1 MLAGGIDLGTASLR
15 LPEGVKPFPRRLSTL
30 HSRTVMS
37 GVVRMGDV
45 AVIVLACMLAIVSR
59 FVLADMTTPD
69 VVLASGLI
77 GILAS
82 IILFPAFV
90 SYRLDDLTAL
100 SGQLPR
106 LLGGWTALI
115 LALIGVLFAF
125 KGADSLSRLWVA
137 SWWVSGLVLLA
148 LWRLAT
154 RRWVIAG
161 RAAGHLTTRIV
172 LVGTPEL
179 VRSAREGLGDDPGR
193 TLVPMPIDPAAG
205 SMAQAVIAA
214 LLGVMHRQPVHQVV
228 LALPWS
234 ASAEI
239 EPVLRWL
246 RGFAV
251 DAWLYPDATRS
262 ELRVLGTGMI
272 GKAPLLR
279 VLERP
284 LDGGQAFAKTLFDR
298 AIAGI
303 LLLFIS
309 PLLLVLAAM
318 VRFSSPGPIFYRQIR
333 HGFNHEPI
341 GVLKF
346 RSMYAELCDAPD
358 AREVRQA
365 LRHDKRITPIGGFLR
380 RTSLDELPQLW
391 NVFRGE
397 MSLVGPRPHAMA
409 HNEHFAH
416 QIDGYLGRHRVR
428 PGITGWAQ
436 VNGCRGETRTVEDMR
451 RRVELDL
458 YYIDNW
464 SLLLDIQILLRTVLV
479 GFAHRNAY

>member
-1 MLAGGIDLGTASLR
+1 MPI
-15 LPEGVKPFPRRLSTL
+15 E
-30 HSRTVMS
+30 
-37 GVVRMGDV
+37 
-45 AVIVLACMLAIVSR
+45 
-59 FVLADMTTPD
+59 
-69 VVLASGLI
+69 
-77 GILAS
+77 
-82 IILFPAFV
+82 
-90 SYRLDDLTAL
+90 
-100 SGQLPR
+100 
-106 LLGGWTALI
+106 
-115 LALIGVLFAF
+115 
-125 KGADSLSRLWVA
+125 
-137 SWWVSGLVLLA
+137 
-148 LWRLAT
+148 LAT
-154 RRWVIAG
+154 
-161 RAAGHLTTRIV
+161 
-172 LVGTPEL
+172 
-179 VRSAREGLGDDPGR
+179 
-193 TLVPMPIDPAAG
+193 G

-214 LLGVMHRQPVHQVV
+214 LLGIMHRQPVHQVV

-239 EPVLRWL
+239 EPVVRWL

-251 DAWLYPDATRS
+251 DAWLYPETPRH
-262 ELRVLGTGMI
+262 ELQVRGVGLI
-272 GKAPLLR
+272 GAAPLLR

-298 AIAGI
+298 AIAGM

-309 PLLLVLAAM
+309 PLLLMLAAL
-318 VRFSSPGPIFYRQIR
+318 VRFTSPGPVFYRQIR

-358 AREVRQA
+358 AREVKQA
-365 LRHDKRITPIGGFLR
+365 LRQDKRITPIGSFLR

-409 HNEHFAH
+409 HNEYFAR
-416 QIDGYLGRHRVR
+416 QIDNYLGRHRVR

-464 SLLLDIQILLRTVLV
+464 SLLLDIRILLRTVLV
-479 GFAHRNAY
+479 GFTHRNAY